1 MGRNAQQAG
10 APGGTGDTPSAA
22 GSTAEHQ
29 GGVTL
34 DQLLARLPAG
44 LELVHDGG
52 NGSGVLRWVEPS
64 ELEDPTPYLLDGE
77 FLLTAGLPFV
87 AGAGGTA
94 DRGAGGH
101 AASEGAED
109 GAMGAADA
117 VPAGAAGDGAMSAA
131 GDAAAVDAYVRR
143 LVKAGVVALGFG
155 LEPYFSSVPETVVAA
170 CVRHNLTLLQ
180 VPSTIPF
187 AAIGLEFSRLLE
199 SDNAKLFRHLADTNR
214 QLMRAVLSA
223 RPEHELLAALA
234 QRVPVWAMLIGAD
247 GRVRARAGSGV
258 EVAALQPLLG
268 RLLRGSGPR
277 VEMDSLDRP
286 GSGLVFG
293 HPLRSARDA
302 NLGALVLGTDAPLTP
317 AQNSVVSSAVGLLE
331 LLVRQRTSGS
341 LAPSQLATSLL
352 LHPDSLSAGGA
363 RHING
368 LRDLLAQST
377 SSTRSAQLR
386 VVQGVRA
393 AQHIGAQGAGIQD
406 TGHEGAGAQVAGA
419 VQGIRP
425 DKAAG
430 RAGESPVREL
440 LQWRRLFDTKLA
452 ELTDYGFAAITRLRV
467 DDALLAEVEKL
478 GWRLVI
484 GDPSELTDL
493 SSAYQRVTAL
503 RQRVQTTGK
512 SARVGEV
519 TWTVAGLLGQ
529 EAGTMLAG
537 RLLEPVLSQDSER
550 RTAQLSVLKAWLGE
564 NGNWDATAKALGL
577 HRNSVRRQ
585 INAVAELLDTDLN
598 QAQVRAE
605 LWIALQYVDE
615 LQAGA

>member
-10 APGGTGDTPSAA
+10 APETAGGTSPAGGSA
-22 GSTAEHQ
+22 AEHQ
-29 GGVTL
+29 SGVTL
-34 DQLLARLPAG
+34 DQLLAKLPS
-44 LELVHDGG
+44 ELLMLHDGG
-52 NGSGVLRWVEPS
+52 NGSRLLRWVEPS

-87 AGAGGTA
+87 GATDGGAGADSAAGAG
-94 DRGAGGH
+94 AG
-101 AASEGAED
+101 
-109 GAMGAADA
+109 
-117 VPAGAAGDGAMSAA
+117 
-131 GDAAAVDAYVRR
+131 AYVRR
-143 LVKAGVVALGFG
+143 LVQAGVVALGFG
-155 LEPYFSSVPETVVAA
+155 LEPYFSAVPEAVVEA
-170 CVRHNLTLLQ
+170 CIRQNLTLVQ
-180 VPSTIPF
+180 VPSTVPF

-234 QRVPVWAMLIGAD
+234 QRVPVWAMLMGAD
-247 GRVRARAGSGV
+247 GRLRARAGSGV
-258 EVAALQPLLG
+258 EAAALQPLLG
-268 RLLRGSGPR
+268 RLLGGSGPR

-286 GSGLVFG
+286 GSRLVFG
-293 HPLRSARDA
+293 HPLRSTRDA
-302 NLGALVLGTDAPLTP
+302 NLGALVLGTDTPLTP

-363 RHING
+363 RQING

-377 SSTRSAQLR
+377 SSTRSGPLR
-386 VVQGVRA
+386 IVQGIR
-393 AQHIGAQGAGIQD
+393 
-406 TGHEGAGAQVAGA
+406 A
-419 VQGIRP
+419 VQGIGAVPGTRP
-425 DKAAG
+425 DQAAG
-430 RAGESPVREL
+430 RAGDSPVREL
-440 LQWRRLFDTKLA
+440 LQWRRLFDTKLV
-452 ELTDYGFAAITRLRV
+452 ELTDYGFAAITRLKV
-467 DDALLAEVEKL
+467 DDALLGEVEKL

-484 GDPSELTDL
+484 GDVTELTDL
-493 SSAYQRVTAL
+493 SSANQRVTAL

-519 TWTVAGLLGQ
+519 TWTVAGLLGH

-537 RLLEPVLSQDSER
+537 RLLEPVLSQDSDR
-550 RTAQLSVLKAWLGE
+550 RTAHLSVLRAWLGE

-615 LQAGA
+615 LPPA

>member
-10 APGGTGDTPSAA
+10 APETAGGTLPAGGSA
-22 GSTAEHQ
+22 AEHQ
-29 GGVTL
+29 SGVTL
-34 DQLLARLPAG
+34 DQLLAKLPS
-44 LELVHDGG
+44 ELLMLHDGG
-52 NGSGVLRWVEPS
+52 NGSRLLRWVEPS

-87 AGAGGTA
+87 DGAGDSGGGAGA
-94 DRGAGGH
+94 
-101 AASEGAED
+101 
-109 GAMGAADA
+109 
-117 VPAGAAGDGAMSAA
+117 
-131 GDAAAVDAYVRR
+131 DAYVRR
-143 LVKAGVVALGFG
+143 LVQAGVVALGFG
-155 LEPYFSSVPETVVAA
+155 LEPYFSAVPAAVVEA
-170 CVRHNLTLLQ
+170 CVRQNLTLVQ
-180 VPSTIPF
+180 VPSTVPF

-199 SDNAKLFRHLADTNR
+199 SDNAKVFRHLADTNR

-234 QRVPVWAMLIGAD
+234 QRVPVWAMLMGAD
-247 GRVRARAGSGV
+247 GRLRARAGSGV

-268 RLLRGSGPR
+268 RLLGGSGPR

-286 GSGLVFG
+286 GSRLVFG
-293 HPLRSARDA
+293 HPLRSTRDA
-302 NLGALVLGTDAPLTP
+302 NLGALVLGTDTPLTP

-377 SSTRSAQLR
+377 SSTRSGPLR
-386 VVQGVRA
+386 IVQGIKAV
-393 AQHIGAQGAGIQD
+393 QGTGVAQGISAA
-406 TGHEGAGAQVAGA
+406 H
-419 VQGIRP
+419 GIRP
-425 DKAAG
+425 DQAAG
-430 RAGESPVREL
+430 RAGDSPVREL
-440 LQWRRLFDTKLA
+440 LQWRRLFDTKLV
-452 ELTDYGFAAITRLRV
+452 ELTDYGFAAITRLKV
-467 DDALLAEVEKL
+467 DDALLVEVEKL

-484 GDPSELTDL
+484 GDATELTDL
-493 SSAYQRVTAL
+493 SSANQRVTVL

-519 TWTVAGLLGQ
+519 TWTVAGLLGH

-537 RLLEPVLSQDSER
+537 RLLEPVLSQDSDR
-550 RTAQLSVLKAWLGE
+550 RTAHLSVLRAWLGE

-615 LQAGA
+615 LPLSQLDL

>member
-1 MGRNAQQAG
+1 MHRMSPESGTRT
-10 APGGTGDTPSAA
+10 APGASAA
-22 GSTAEHQ
+22 AERLSV
-29 GGVTL
+29 VTL
-34 DQLLARLPAG
+34 EQFLAKLPP
-44 LELVHDGG
+44 ELTVLHDGG
-52 NGSGVLRWVEPS
+52 NGPGLLRWVEPS

-87 AGAGGTA
+87 
-94 DRGAGGH
+94 
-101 AASEGAED
+101 
-109 GAMGAADA
+109 
-117 VPAGAAGDGAMSAA
+117 GDA
-131 GDAAAVDAYVRR
+131 GDAARVDAYVGR
-143 LVKAGVVALGFG
+143 LVKARVGALGFG
-155 LEPYFSSVPETVVAA
+155 LEPYFSAVPDTVVEA
-170 CVRHNLTLLQ
+170 CVRHNLTLVK
-180 VPSTIPF
+180 VPSTVPF
-187 AAIGLEFSRLLE
+187 AAIGLEFSQLLE
-199 SDNAKLFRHLADTNR
+199 SENAKVFRHLADTNR

-223 RPEHELLAALA
+223 RPEHELLAALV
-234 QRVPVWAMLIGAD
+234 QRVPVWAMLVGAD

-258 EVAALQPLLG
+258 EAAALQPLLD
-268 RLLRGSGPR
+268 RLLGGSGPR
-277 VEMDSLDRP
+277 VEMDTFNVP
-286 GSGLVFG
+286 GSALVFG
-293 HPLRSARDA
+293 HPLRSTRDA
-302 NLGALVLGTDAPLTP
+302 NLGALVLGTDTPLTP

-352 LHPDSLSAGGA
+352 LHPDSLASGGA

-377 SSTRSAQLR
+377 SSTRSGPLR
-386 VVQGVRA
+386 VVQGTRVG
-393 AQHIGAQGAGIQD
+393 Q
-406 TGHEGAGAQVAGA
+406 
-419 VQGIRP
+419 
-425 DKAAG
+425 AAG
-430 RAGESPVREL
+430 RTVESPVREL
-440 LQWRRLFDTKLA
+440 LQWRRLFDTKLV

-467 DDALLAEVEKL
+467 DDALLADVEKL

-484 GDPSELTDL
+484 GDASELTDL

-503 RQRVQTTGK
+503 RQRVQSTGK

-529 EAGTMLAG
+529 EAGIMLAS
-537 RLLEPVLSQDSER
+537 RLLEPLLSQDSDR
-550 RTAQLSVLKAWLGE
+550 RTAHLSVLRAWLGE

-615 LQAGA
+615 LPAGAG